1 MFGITTPYIGFFII
15 YSYICRLNSIYV
27 LLDIKYIRENID
39 IVKENIRKKNQD
51 EKLELVDRVVE
62 LDELR
67 RENIKETDAKRAR
80 RNEIADLMP
89 KLFKENRQEE
99 AKDLKE
105 EAKKLAEEIKE
116 LEKSVEEET
125 EEYNRILL
133 TIPNIMHESVP
144 VGKDDSENVEIR
156 KYLEPKEKSFEV
168 PYHLDILE
176 KVGGIDLDAARRV
189 AGSGF
194 YYLDRRYCKT
204 TFSNI
209 NICKRFHDR

>member
-1 MFGITTPYIGFFII
+1 M
-15 YSYICRLNSIYV
+15 
-27 LLDIKYIRENID
+27 LDIKYIRENID

-51 EKLELVDRVVE
+51 EKLELVDRVVQ

-99 AKDLKE
+99 ANVLKE

-116 LEKSVEEET
+116 LEKNVEEET

-144 VGKDDSENVEIR
+144 MGKDDSENVEIR

-176 KVGGIDLDAARRV
+176 KVGGIEVDAARRV

-194 YYLDRRYCKT
+194 YYLDRRYCKI

>member
-1 MFGITTPYIGFFII
+1 M
-15 YSYICRLNSIYV
+15 
-27 LLDIKYIRENID
+27 LDIKYIRENID

-62 LDELR
+62 LDEIR

-99 AKDLKE
+99 ANVLKE

-176 KVGGIDLDAARRV
+176 KVRGIELDAARRV

>member
-1 MFGITTPYIGFFII
+1 M
-15 YSYICRLNSIYV
+15 
-27 LLDIKYIRENID
+27 LDIKYIRENID

-51 EKLELVDRVVE
+51 EKFELVDRVVE

-99 AKDLKE
+99 ANVLKE

-125 EEYNRILL
+125 EEYNNILL

>member
-1 MFGITTPYIGFFII
+1 M
-15 YSYICRLNSIYV
+15 
-27 LLDIKYIRENID
+27 LDIKYIRENID

-99 AKDLKE
+99 TNVLKE

-125 EEYNRILL
+125 EEYNNILL

-144 VGKDDSENVEIR
+144 AGKDDSENVEIR

-204 TFSNI
+204 TFSDI

>member
-1 MFGITTPYIGFFII
+1 M
-15 YSYICRLNSIYV
+15 
-27 LLDIKYIRENID
+27 LDIKYIRENID

-99 AKDLKE
+99 TNVLKE

-125 EEYNRILL
+125 EEYNNILL

-176 KVGGIDLDAARRV
+176 KVGGIELDAARRV

-194 YYLDRRYCKT
+194 YYLDRRYCKI

>member
-1 MFGITTPYIGFFII
+1 M
-15 YSYICRLNSIYV
+15 
-27 LLDIKYIRENID
+27 LDIKYIRENID

-99 AKDLKE
+99 ANVLKE

-116 LEKSVEEET
+116 LEKNVEEET

-144 VGKDDSENVEIR
+144 MGKDDSENVEIR

-194 YYLDRRYCKT
+194 YYLDRRYCKI

>member
-1 MFGITTPYIGFFII
+1 M
-15 YSYICRLNSIYV
+15 
-27 LLDIKYIRENID
+27 LDIKYIRENID

-51 EKLELVDRVVE
+51 EKLELVDRVVL

-67 RENIKETDAKRAR
+67 
-80 RNEIADLMP
+80 IADLMP
-89 KLFKENRQEE
+89 KIFKENKQEE
-99 AKDLKE
+99 ANVLKE

-125 EEYNRILL
+125 EEYNNILL

>member
-1 MFGITTPYIGFFII
+1 M
-15 YSYICRLNSIYV
+15 
-27 LLDIKYIRENID
+27 LDIKYIRENID

-51 EKLELVDRVVE
+51 EKLELVDRVVQ

-99 AKDLKE
+99 ANVLKE

-116 LEKSVEEET
+116 LEKNVEEET

-144 VGKDDSENVEIR
+144 MGKDDSENVEIR

-176 KVGGIDLDAARRV
+176 KVGGIELDAARRV

>member
-1 MFGITTPYIGFFII
+1 M
-15 YSYICRLNSIYV
+15 
-27 LLDIKYIRENID
+27 LDIKYIRENID

-99 AKDLKE
+99 ANVLKE

-125 EEYNRILL
+125 EEYNNILL

-176 KVGGIDLDAARRV
+176 KVGGIELDAARRV

>member
-1 MFGITTPYIGFFII
+1 M
-15 YSYICRLNSIYV
+15 
-27 LLDIKYIRENID
+27 LDIKYIRENID

-51 EKLELVDRVVE
+51 EKLELVDRVVQ

-67 RENIKETDAKRAR
+67 RENIKETDTKRAR

-99 AKDLKE
+99 ANVLKE
-105 EAKKLAEEIKE
+105 EAKKLAEEIKV

-156 KYLEPKEKSFEV
+156 KYLEPKERSFEV

-176 KVGGIDLDAARRV
+176 KVGGIELDAARRV

>member
-1 MFGITTPYIGFFII
+1 M
-15 YSYICRLNSIYV
+15 
-27 LLDIKYIRENID
+27 LDIKYIRENID

-51 EKLELVDRVVE
+51 EKLELVDRVVQ

-99 AKDLKE
+99 ANALKE

-156 KYLEPKEKSFEV
+156 KYLEPKEKSFEE

-194 YYLDRRYCKT
+194 YYLDRRYCKI

>member
-1 MFGITTPYIGFFII
+1 M
-15 YSYICRLNSIYV
+15 
-27 LLDIKYIRENID
+27 LDIKYIRENID

-176 KVGGIDLDAARRV
+176 KVGGIELDAARRV

-194 YYLDRRYCKT
+194 YYLDRRYCKI

>member
-1 MFGITTPYIGFFII
+1 M
-15 YSYICRLNSIYV
+15 
-27 LLDIKYIRENID
+27 LDIKYIRENID

-51 EKLELVDRVVE
+51 EKLELVDRVVQ

-99 AKDLKE
+99 ANVLKE

-125 EEYNRILL
+125 EEYNNILL

-144 VGKDDSENVEIR
+144 AGKDDSENVEIR

>member
-1 MFGITTPYIGFFII
+1 M
-15 YSYICRLNSIYV
+15 
-27 LLDIKYIRENID
+27 LDIKYIRENID

-125 EEYNRILL
+125 EEYNNILL

-176 KVGGIDLDAARRV
+176 KVGGIELDAARRV

-204 TFSNI
+204 TFSDI

>member
-1 MFGITTPYIGFFII
+1 M
-15 YSYICRLNSIYV
+15 
-27 LLDIKYIRENID
+27 LDIKYIRENID

-89 KLFKENRQEE
+89 KLFKENKQEE
-99 AKDLKE
+99 ANVLKE

-125 EEYNRILL
+125 EEYNNILL

-194 YYLDRRYCKT
+194 YYLDRRYCKI

-209 NICKRFHDR
+209 NICKRFYDR

>member
-1 MFGITTPYIGFFII
+1 M
-15 YSYICRLNSIYV
+15 
-27 LLDIKYIRENID
+27 LDIKYIRENID

-51 EKLELVDRVVE
+51 EKLELVDRVVH

-99 AKDLKE
+99 ANVLKE

-144 VGKDDSENVEIR
+144 AGKDDSENVEIR

-176 KVGGIDLDAARRV
+176 KVGGIELDAARRV

>member
-1 MFGITTPYIGFFII
+1 M
-15 YSYICRLNSIYV
+15 
-27 LLDIKYIRENID
+27 LDIKYIRENID

-51 EKLELVDRVVE
+51 EKLELVDRVVL

-89 KLFKENRQEE
+89 KLFKGNKQEE
-99 AKDLKE
+99 ANVLKE

-176 KVGGIDLDAARRV
+176 KVGGIELDAARRV

>member
-1 MFGITTPYIGFFII
+1 M
-15 YSYICRLNSIYV
+15 
-27 LLDIKYIRENID
+27 LDIKYIRENID

-51 EKLELVDRVVE
+51 EKLELVDRVVQ

-125 EEYNRILL
+125 EEYNNILL

>member
-1 MFGITTPYIGFFII
+1 M
-15 YSYICRLNSIYV
+15 
-27 LLDIKYIRENID
+27 LDIKYIRENID
-39 IVKENIRKKNQD
+39 IVKGNIRKKNQD
-51 EKLELVDRVVE
+51 EKFELVDRVVE

-99 AKDLKE
+99 ANVLKE

-125 EEYNRILL
+125 EEYNNILL

-176 KVGGIDLDAARRV
+176 KIGGIDLDAARRV

-194 YYLDRRYCKT
+194 YYLDRRYCKI

>member
-1 MFGITTPYIGFFII
+1 M
-15 YSYICRLNSIYV
+15 
-27 LLDIKYIRENID
+27 LDIKYIRENID

-89 KLFKENRQEE
+89 KLFKENKQEE
-99 AKDLKE
+99 ANVLKE

-194 YYLDRRYCKT
+194 YYLDRRYCKI

-209 NICKRFHDR
+209 NICKRFYDR

>member
-1 MFGITTPYIGFFII
+1 M
-15 YSYICRLNSIYV
+15 
-27 LLDIKYIRENID
+27 LDIKYIRENID

-67 RENIKETDAKRAR
+67 RENIKETD
-80 RNEIADLMP
+80 
-89 KLFKENRQEE
+89 
-99 AKDLKE
+99 
-105 EAKKLAEEIKE
+105 
-116 LEKSVEEET
+116 VEEET
-125 EEYNRILL
+125 EEYNNILL

-156 KYLEPKEKSFEV
+156 KYLEPKERSFEV

-176 KVGGIDLDAARRV
+176 KVGGIELDAARRV

>member
-1 MFGITTPYIGFFII
+1 M
-15 YSYICRLNSIYV
+15 
-27 LLDIKYIRENID
+27 LDIKYIRENID

-89 KLFKENRQEE
+89 KLFKENKQEE
-99 AKDLKE
+99 ANVLKE
-105 EAKKLAEEIKE
+105 DAKKLAEEIKE

-125 EEYNRILL
+125 EEYNNILL

-194 YYLDRRYCKT
+194 YYLDRRYCKI

>member
-1 MFGITTPYIGFFII
+1 M
-15 YSYICRLNSIYV
+15 
-27 LLDIKYIRENID
+27 LDIKYIRENID

-89 KLFKENRQEE
+89 KLFKENKQDE
-99 AKDLKE
+99 ANVLKE

-125 EEYNRILL
+125 EEYNNILL

>member
-1 MFGITTPYIGFFII
+1 M
-15 YSYICRLNSIYV
+15 
-27 LLDIKYIRENID
+27 LDIRYIRENID

-51 EKLELVDRVVE
+51 EKLELVDRVVQ

-99 AKDLKE
+99 ANILKE

-125 EEYNRILL
+125 EEYNNILL

>member
-1 MFGITTPYIGFFII
+1 M
-15 YSYICRLNSIYV
+15 
-27 LLDIKYIRENID
+27 LDIKYIRENID
-39 IVKENIRKKNQD
+39 IVKENIRKKNQY

-67 RENIKETDAKRAR
+67 RENIKETDTKRAR

-99 AKDLKE
+99 ANVLKE

-125 EEYNRILL
+125 EEYNNILL

-156 KYLEPKEKSFEV
+156 KYLEPKEKSFEI

-176 KVGGIDLDAARRV
+176 KVGGIELDAARRV

>member
-1 MFGITTPYIGFFII
+1 M
-15 YSYICRLNSIYV
+15 
-27 LLDIKYIRENID
+27 LDIKYIRENID

-51 EKLELVDRVVE
+51 EKLELVDRVVQ

-67 RENIKETDAKRAR
+67 RENIKETDTKRAR

-99 AKDLKE
+99 ANVLKE
-105 EAKKLAEEIKE
+105 EAKKLAEEIKK

>member
-1 MFGITTPYIGFFII
+1 M
-15 YSYICRLNSIYV
+15 
-27 LLDIKYIRENID
+27 LDIKYIRENID

-99 AKDLKE
+99 ANVLKE

-116 LEKSVEEET
+116 LEKSAEEET
-125 EEYNRILL
+125 EEYNNILL
-133 TIPNIMHESVP
+133 IIPNIMHESVP

>member
-1 MFGITTPYIGFFII
+1 M
-15 YSYICRLNSIYV
+15 
-27 LLDIKYIRENID
+27 LDIKYIRENLD

-51 EKLELVDRVVE
+51 EKLELVDRVVQ

-67 RENIKETDAKRAR
+67 RENIKGTDAKRAR

-99 AKDLKE
+99 ANVLKE

-125 EEYNRILL
+125 EEYNNILL

-144 VGKDDSENVEIR
+144 AGKDDSENVEIR

>member
-1 MFGITTPYIGFFII
+1 M
-15 YSYICRLNSIYV
+15 
-27 LLDIKYIRENID
+27 LDIKYIRENIN

-99 AKDLKE
+99 ANVLKE

-176 KVGGIDLDAARRV
+176 KVGGIELDAARRV

>member
-1 MFGITTPYIGFFII
+1 M
-15 YSYICRLNSIYV
+15 
-27 LLDIKYIRENID
+27 LDIKYIRENID
-39 IVKENIRKKNQD
+39 IVKENIKKKNQD
-51 EKLELVDRVVE
+51 EKLELVDRVVQ

-89 KLFKENRQEE
+89 KLFKENKQEE
-99 AKDLKE
+99 ANVLKE
-105 EAKKLAEEIKE
+105 ESKKLAEEIKE

-144 VGKDDSENVEIR
+144 MGKDDSENVEIR

-176 KVGGIDLDAARRV
+176 KVGGIELDAARRV

-194 YYLDRRYCKT
+194 YYLDRRYCKI

>member
-1 MFGITTPYIGFFII
+1 M
-15 YSYICRLNSIYV
+15 
-27 LLDIKYIRENID
+27 LDIKYIRENID

-67 RENIKETDAKRAR
+67 RENIKETDTKRAR

-99 AKDLKE
+99 ANVLKE

-116 LEKSVEEET
+116 LEKSAEEET
-125 EEYNRILL
+125 EEYNNILL

-176 KVGGIDLDAARRV
+176 KVGGIELDAARRV

>member
-1 MFGITTPYIGFFII
+1 M
-15 YSYICRLNSIYV
+15 
-27 LLDIKYIRENID
+27 LDIKYIRENID

-51 EKLELVDRVVE
+51 EKLGLVDRVVL

-99 AKDLKE
+99 ANVLKE

-125 EEYNRILL
+125 EEYNNILL

-144 VGKDDSENVEIR
+144 AGKDDSENVEIR

-204 TFSNI
+204 TFSDI

>member
-1 MFGITTPYIGFFII
+1 M
-15 YSYICRLNSIYV
+15 
-27 LLDIKYIRENID
+27 LDIKYIRENID

-51 EKLELVDRVVE
+51 EKLELVDRVVQ

-67 RENIKETDAKRAR
+67 RENIKETDTKRAR

-99 AKDLKE
+99 ANVLKE

-125 EEYNRILL
+125 EEYNNILL

-176 KVGGIDLDAARRV
+176 KVGGIELDAARRV

-204 TFSNI
+204 TFSDI

>member
-1 MFGITTPYIGFFII
+1 M
-15 YSYICRLNSIYV
+15 
-27 LLDIKYIRENID
+27 LDIKYIRENID

-67 RENIKETDAKRAR
+67 RENIKETDTKRAR

-99 AKDLKE
+99 ANVLKE

-144 VGKDDSENVEIR
+144 MGKDDSENVEIK

-176 KVGGIDLDAARRV
+176 KVGGIELDAARRV

-209 NICKRFHDR
+209 NICKRLHDR

>member
-1 MFGITTPYIGFFII
+1 M
-15 YSYICRLNSIYV
+15 
-27 LLDIKYIRENID
+27 LDIKYIRENID

-51 EKLELVDRVVE
+51 EKLELVDRVVQ

-67 RENIKETDAKRAR
+67 RENIKETDTKRAR

-125 EEYNRILL
+125 EEYNNILL

-204 TFSNI
+204 TFSDI

>member
-1 MFGITTPYIGFFII
+1 M
-15 YSYICRLNSIYV
+15 
-27 LLDIKYIRENID
+27 LDIKYIRENID

-99 AKDLKE
+99 ANVLKE

-125 EEYNRILL
+125 EEYNNILL

>member
-1 MFGITTPYIGFFII
+1 M
-15 YSYICRLNSIYV
+15 
-27 LLDIKYIRENID
+27 LDIKYIRENID

-51 EKLELVDRVVE
+51 EKLELVDRVVQ

-99 AKDLKE
+99 ANVLKE
-105 EAKKLAEEIKE
+105 EAKKIAEEIKE

-125 EEYNRILL
+125 EEYNNILL

-176 KVGGIDLDAARRV
+176 KVGGIELDAARKV

-204 TFSNI
+204 TFSDI

>member
-1 MFGITTPYIGFFII
+1 M
-15 YSYICRLNSIYV
+15 
-27 LLDIKYIRENID
+27 LDIKYIRENID

-51 EKLELVDRVVE
+51 EKLELVDRVVQ

-99 AKDLKE
+99 ANVLKE

-116 LEKSVEEET
+116 LEKNVEEET

-168 PYHLDILE
+168 PYHFFHFF
-176 KVGGIDLDAARRV
+176 KAHYT
-189 AGSGF
+189 F
-194 YYLDRRYCKT
+194 YYISSHHKWWYCIFK
-204 TFSNI
+204 SSI
-209 NICKRFHDR
+209 YHEISCIC

>member
-1 MFGITTPYIGFFII
+1 M
-15 YSYICRLNSIYV
+15 
-27 LLDIKYIRENID
+27 LDIKYIRENID

-67 RENIKETDAKRAR
+67 RENIKETDTKRAR

-99 AKDLKE
+99 ANVLKE

-176 KVGGIDLDAARRV
+176 KVEGIELDAARRV

>member
-1 MFGITTPYIGFFII
+1 M
-15 YSYICRLNSIYV
+15 
-27 LLDIKYIRENID
+27 LDIKYIRENID

-51 EKLELVDRVVE
+51 EKLELVDRVVQ

-99 AKDLKE
+99 ANILKE

-125 EEYNRILL
+125 EEYNNILL

-144 VGKDDSENVEIR
+144 AGKDDSENVEIR